1 MDPCPVT
8 YGVAMAVLLWR
19 VVVEAEECVTAWDCR
34 RTVAY
39 YEEVKLTMLAMTCLA
54 GDGVIGVGMTASRE
68 DDCIHPESLYGA
80 SS

>member
-1 MDPCPVT
+1 M
-8 YGVAMAVLLWR
+8 
-19 VVVEAEECVTAWDCR
+19 TAWDCR
-34 RTVAY
+34 RTAAY

-54 GDGVIGVGMTASRE
+54 GDGVTGVGMTASRE